1 MQNNRKIFLKA
12 FAAIIL
18 SLVLYSCDFFAPYDL
33 QFVGVSDEK
42 IEFGLFENEKQF
54 VITNIDSFDVNWE
67 IISTLDWITVS
78 PMNGK
83 INAAEPDTVTVKIN
97 RSKLT
102 PGIYSD
108 KVEINF
114 ENKTNSK
121 FVELLMEIKA
131 QISVSV
137 DSMRFGIYDSLN
149 SFKLS
154 NTGNYPLKWNFI
166 PTEEWIS
173 VQPDSGIL
181 LVDSTKF
188 LSKQTL
194 NHSANKNIDTTIFVK
209 IDNKKLSAGDHV
221 GILQLKTENG
231 VNDTIKIFVTK
242 SPDPLIKLSTE
253 KLDFGESEILKNI
266 TIDNIGGSELNWTA
280 KANAAWISVS
290 PQGGNSILNS
300 NAINT
305 PAKINSSQ
313 LEISVNRNGLAP
325 GVYNSSVDINSN
337 GGNVSLEVSMIV
349 PEVPELS
356 ISESIINFGSAEI
369 LKRIQV
375 SNSGTGKLVWSI
387 SSSESWIT
395 VFPLNDSVS
404 SGNKEI
410 TISVNRIG
418 LMPGSYSGDIEIVS
432 NGGNKSLTI
441 NMSVDELPKIDIS
454 PVSLAFDISKTT
466 LSFNINNSGGG
477 ELEWELSTSDNWILF
492 VPSSGKTST
501 ETDQVNVTVNRIGL
515 TPGNYFGSIKIESI
529 HESRN
534 IDVTMTVEENP
545 LLVYTP
551 QLINFGELDSAS
563 LIEIINAGGGIL
575 NWQLSADQPWI
586 NFTTSSGS
594 IPAKQKNDVEIKIN
608 RDGLLPGNYTGNIS
622 ISSNG
627 GVGTIPLS
635 MKVLENPKISISDH
649 SLDFNTEL
657 NSLTFK
663 ISNSGTGTLNW
674 NIESNLEPWISVNT
688 GSGSITTEETTV
700 IVFIDRSLLSAGQ
713 YSSKINITSNG
724 GSESI
729 DIKVEALSGA
739 ILSVDQTS
747 LDFGNTATIGSFT
760 IQNSGTG
767 KLFWSSE
774 IIYIS
779 GDSDWLQIEPSA
791 GNTATSKTI
800 NLVANRNGL
809 AGGFHTAD
817 IQIYSNGGNA
827 TIHISLFT
835 GFHF

>member
-418 LMPGSYSGDIEIVS
+418 LMPGSYSGS
-432 NGGNKSLTI
+432 
-441 NMSVDELPKIDIS
+441 
-454 PVSLAFDISKTT
+454 
-466 LSFNINNSGGG
+466 
-477 ELEWELSTSDNWILF
+477 
-492 VPSSGKTST
+492 
-501 ETDQVNVTVNRIGL
+501 
-515 TPGNYFGSIKIESI
+515 
-529 HESRN
+529 
-534 IDVTMTVEENP
+534 
-545 LLVYTP
+545 
-551 QLINFGELDSAS
+551 
-563 LIEIINAGGGIL
+563 IEIISGGET
-575 NWQLSADQPWI
+575 N
-586 NFTTSSGS
+586 S
-594 IPAKQKNDVEIKIN
+594 I
-608 RDGLLPGNYTGNIS
+608 
-622 ISSNG
+622 
-627 GVGTIPLS
+627 
-635 MKVLENPKISISDH
+635 
-649 SLDFNTEL
+649 
-657 NSLTFK
+657 
-663 ISNSGTGTLNW
+663 
-674 NIESNLEPWISVNT
+674 
-688 GSGSITTEETTV
+688 
-700 IVFIDRSLLSAGQ
+700 
-713 YSSKINITSNG
+713 YS
-724 GSESI
+724 
-729 DIKVEALSGA
+729 
-739 ILSVDQTS
+739 
-747 LDFGNTATIGSFT
+747 
-760 IQNSGTG
+760 
-767 KLFWSSE
+767 
-774 IIYIS
+774 Y
-779 GDSDWLQIEPSA
+779 
-791 GNTATSKTI
+791 I
-800 NLVANRNGL
+800 NLIC
-809 AGGFHTAD
+809 F
-817 IQIYSNGGNA
+817 S
-827 TIHISLFT
+827 
-835 GFHF
+835 